1 MDMQTDKRIIKT
13 RTSIKNAFM
22 ELVETNEMSNI
33 SISELAAKALVNRST
48 FYLHYADINDV
59 AAELESEI
67 AERIS
72 SHIDDFNTD
81 DIHGSIYSLFVKL
94 TNRLEENQLI
104 KRYIIY
110 STNSN
115 YIVNKLKKIFVEKTK
130 KSIKSLTNLS
140 EKDIEYPLT
149 FAAAGIIDCYVKWVR
164 EDNSTPLDY
173 LLRHVG
179 KITEQII
186 SNITKS

>member
-1 MDMQTDKRIIKT
+1 MQTDKRIIKT

-186 SNITKS
+186 SNLTKS